1 MDKSAAVKV
10 SDPSMVIDD
19 LKLMQTL
26 HLPNILAQHRLRNG
40 DIKTRLYPVAYLSQC
55 WIWPH
60 GVPKAVIDDI
70 IAHHGALVRWH
81 RRVFGQF

>member
-1 MDKSAAVKV
+1 MPKHRDLLGYLRYFISLNGNGRMDKSAAVKV

-40 DIKTRLYPVAYLSQC
+40 DIKTRLYPPRICV
-55 WIWPH
+55 H
-60 GVPKAVIDDI
+60 VG
-70 IAHHGALVRWH
+70 
-81 RRVFGQF
+81 